1 MTRMTL
7 LTLLLSLLLGW
18 QDPKGASAASD
29 WPQFRGPSGLGV
41 VQTSNLPERFGLQE
55 NLIWKVSLPPGHSS
69 PVLSRDHIFVT
80 AYEGKKLLTIS
91 LDRATGKVLWRRQAP
106 RPREESFQST
116 HGPASS
122 TPVTDG
128 KNVYV
133 FFGDFGILSYG
144 PDGSERW
151 RSPLGPFSNVNG
163 HGSSPILADGM
174 LLLIC
179 DQDSG
184 SFLIAVDQKDGSIR
198 WKTDRPEVTRG
209 YATPAIYRPRKG
221 PAQVIVPG
229 SYQAASYRLD
239 TGEKLWWVR
248 RMAWQ
253 VKCVPIISKGTIY
266 INAWEPGP
274 RRSLPPF
281 DEVLSQYDT
290 NPGRHA
296 FRSGVP
302 RTQDPRARHLE
313 SVGSGP
319 GRRDGQAGL
328 GILSRA
334 RLSPEN
340 SLVAIRPGNARGDL
354 TDSHVIWRHY
364 RALPNTSSPLLINNV
379 IFLVKDGGI
388 VTSLDPASGRVLKQG
403 RLKNAIGK
411 YWASPVGAGDK
422 VYLVS
427 EDGDLTTLTSTGD
440 WEVLATSRI
449 QEDCLATPAIADD
462 RIYIRTLDDRFRN
475 NMTIVAS
482 INRTECI

>member
-1 MTRMTL
+1 MRL
-7 LTLLLSLLLGW
+7 LTLLVLLLTPILAW
-18 QDPKGASAASD
+18 QGPKEASSASD
-29 WPQFRGPSGLGV
+29 WRQFRGPSGLGV
-41 VQTSNLPERFGLQE
+41 AQTSQLPERFGLEE

-133 FFGDFGILSYG
+133 FFGDFGIFSYG

-151 RSPLGPFSNVNG
+151 RLPLGPFHNVNG
-163 HGSSPILADGM
+163 HGSSPILADGL

-198 WKTDRPEVTRG
+198 WRTDRPEVTRG
-209 YATPAIYRPRKG
+209 YATPAIYRPGKG

-229 SYQAASYRLD
+229 SFQAASYRLD

-274 RRSLPPF
+274 RRSVPPF
-281 DEVLSQYDT
+281 DEVLSQYDRNRDGT
-290 NPGRHA
+290 LSPQESPEPKIREQGA
-296 FRSGVP
+296 WKLWDLDQDGVM
-302 RTQDPRARHLE
+302 
-313 SVGSGP
+313 
-319 GRRDGQAGL
+319 GRRDWEFY
-328 GILSRA
+328 RA

-354 TDSHVIWRHY
+354 TDSHVLWRHHK
-364 RALPNTSSPLLINNV
+364 ALPNTASPLLINNV

-388 VTSLDPASGRVLKQG
+388 VTSLDPASGRVLKEG

-427 EDGDLTTLTSTGD
+427 EDGDLTTLKARGD
-440 WEVLATSRI
+440 WEVLATSRF

-462 RIYIRTLDDRFRN
+462 RIYIRTLGTLYCFGRGPK
-475 NMTIVAS
+475 
-482 INRTECI
+482 